1 MTAKTVGLGY
11 IFYFYIFSSLSN
23 FEELRQNA
31 VSQISSHCL
40 KDFFCYDEINDELF
54 SDLKL
59 TNLGEFIGTLSRD
72 GYYFSL
78 NILISFLSMRSCFS
92 RSFKCF
98 SLPYT
103 IFNFFYLI
111 L

>member
-1 MTAKTVGLGY
+1 MTVGLGY
-11 IFYFYIFSSLSN
+11 IFYFYIFSSLWN

-59 TNLGEFIGTLSRD
+59 TNLGEFIGTVSRD
-72 GYYFSL
+72 GY
-78 NILISFLSMRSCFS
+78 FLV
-92 RSFKCF
+92 
-98 SLPYT
+98 
-103 IFNFFYLI
+103 
-111 L
+111 